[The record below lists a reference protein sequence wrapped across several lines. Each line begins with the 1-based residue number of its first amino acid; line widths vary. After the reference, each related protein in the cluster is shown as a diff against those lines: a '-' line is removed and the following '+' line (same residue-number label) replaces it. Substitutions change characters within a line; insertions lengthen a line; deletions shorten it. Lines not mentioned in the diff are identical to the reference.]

1 MCTLEYSCSRY
12 KRGGGGTFGGEG
24 EKVADGWRLGFLA
37 GGHAWSSGP
46 PVASEQFADGAG
58 RGRVADGAGR
68 QGRGRSRSRSGGDGA
83 GRQGRERSRSPRS
96 RTERT
101 EQVAKKRD
109 DGGPRLVAVAA
120 RVT

>member
-68 QGRGRSRSRSGGDGA
+68 QGRGRSRSRSGGG
-83 GRQGRERSRSPRS
+83 RSRSPRS
-96 RTERT
+96 RTE
-101 EQVAKKRD
+101 QVAKVA
-109 DGGPRLVAVAA
+109 DGADGAGRQEEGRRRSPTRSGGG
-120 RVT
+120 